1 MARIEF
7 ADVEQ
12 KMEDLRGYCK
22 TTLDDDKNPYKA
34 DELNDDEF
42 NFISGMN
49 YVLSYVTDNFL
60 ANREVDGYCELESLE
75 KLLKEHAEHIID
87 DFAQWGYAEL
97 GEIMTSFIDNHGWE
111 EEQGSG
117 SDS

>member
-7 ADVEQ
+7 NDVEQ

-22 TTLDDDKNPYKA
+22 FTADDEKNPYKA

-49 YVLSYVTDNFL
+49 YVLSYITDNFL
-60 ANREVDGYCELESLE
+60 DNREADGFCELESLD
-75 KLLKEHAEHIID
+75 KIMKEHARNVIE

-97 GEIMTSFIDNHGWE
+97 GEIMTAFIDEHEPE
-111 EEQGSG
+111 EEPEE
-117 SDS
+117 